1 MAREIRISID
11 DEEVFERMK
20 ARKRELDLSWE
31 EVLYRGLRVGGP
43 PGSDT
48 QRGEGAGAAGSGP
61 FAAGEGSPGAGGSGP
76 GGSDAPPGFR
86 RGAGTT
92 DPRGSKDPWDTLAE
106 SIEEQVQ
113 ERVYDALRSS
123 VGVMGVDVPPE
134 PGLEEEVETLQSAE
148 DATLRFPFLDDDP
161 ASRVPLRVNLRTSS
175 GGLDVDV
182 VAVREGKGVSDLNDF
197 DGPTRARITEALATG
212 ETALLTLA
220 DGAERYRVVPVLS
233 WGRRADGTPRVT
245 DVEIQ
250 EVVFDGE

>member
-31 EVLYRGLRVGGP
+31 EVLYRGLRIGGP
-43 PGSDT
+43 PWSET
-48 QRGEGAGAAGSGP
+48 QSGESAGAAGPGP
-61 FAAGEGSPGAGGSGP
+61 FVAGGGGPGP
-76 GGSDAPPGFR
+76 GGPGPGGFDAPPGFR
-86 RGAGTT
+86 RGTGTS
-92 DPRGSKDPWDTLAE
+92 DRGSSKDPWDTLAE

-123 VGVMGVDVPPE
+123 VGAMGIDVPPE
-134 PGLEEEVETLQSAE
+134 AGLEEEVETLQSAE

-161 ASRVPLRVNLRTSS
+161 ASRVPLRVNLRTSP
-175 GGLDVDV
+175 GGLDVEV
-182 VAVREGKGVSDLNDF
+182 VTVREGKGVDDQNDF
-197 DGPTRARITEALATG
+197 DGATRARITEALAKG

-233 WGRRADGTPRVT
+233 WGRRADGNPRVT